1 MRNHQVK
8 VRQVSSLKTAKTF
21 LEQVSQEM
29 FDIIILD
36 NNIRTKKDE
45 MPIEQIKEFVESKR
59 PGKTPT
65 YILLCN
71 N

>member
-1 MRNHQVK
+1 MTALLVTKKFNLSEELIEKMRNHQVK

-45 MPIEQIKEFVESKR
+45 MPIE
-59 PGKTPT
+59 
-65 YILLCN
+65 
-71 N
+71 